1 MECSFGAFTFYINLK
16 LTRRWGEATRFFI
29 RMRQFFKT
37 GVIKPEEL
45 LSTFQKKQKNEF
57 ICMKLVIVLIFC
69 NEKVMFIDF
78 WSNILNKS
86 LPYY

>member
-1 MECSFGAFTFYINLK
+1 
-16 LTRRWGEATRFFI
+16 
-29 RMRQFFKT
+29 MRQFFKT

-45 LSTFQKKQKNEF
+45 LSTFKKKKKNEF